1 MRLEENAFFVALLGI
16 FIAANWVVGLVLR
29 HVGVDWM
36 GLLMVHIISATALF
50 GVFPLLYKRCKHSI
64 PCFIFYKIRL
74 QLFLLGLILEWPW
87 PEHSTGEMY
96 IVILCDTAVRTLL
109 LILYSTAK
117 RNLLKDFSTGHN
129 LEVLQLEKYLL
140 YAMDKIGLHELQQDL
155 KIDTFYKKG
164 KPEELPLL
172 DIFKKWRRDE
182 ETEGSVMEEYG
193 YGLGES
199 LRVPNRPR
207 LTPQMDDVEGSI
219 SVASLRRVF
228 SPEDANILFSLISY
242 GERSRIQYSTFK
254 ETFRQISLE
263 RTNLYMAIKDCRRLL
278 SHFNWFL
285 CIVEGILIFI
295 VFTISMNMH
304 NLFLHTFFSFALINA
319 IIPGSVSFF
328 ESFIFLLISHPYD
341 TGDRVFIKGENMI
354 VNKVGLF
361 STCFTTWAG
370 VYTIIQNSVVSKYPV
385 VNVRRSISQYWTI
398 DLPISIEC
406 SNESILNLKKR
417 LQWYVEEEKM
427 LSGLV
432 FAPMGMK
439 DGNSVQI
446 RLLVRKNSNFQNGFF
461 TLTNFTKCLAC
472 IIRIVTEEGLYYKPP
487 IARKKVT
494 EEVLASMIEAQHDLA
509 KKIK

>member
-1 MRLEENAFFVALLGI
+1 MRLKENVFFIVLLGV
-16 FIAANWVVGLVLR
+16 FALANWGIGLMLMNTESRRETVL
-29 HVGVDWM
+29 
-36 GLLMVHIISATALF
+36 LVHLISAITLF
-50 GVFPLLYKRCKHSI
+50 GVFPLLYRRCKYSI
-64 PCFIFYKIRL
+64 PCFVFYKIRL
-74 QLFLLGLILEWPW
+74 QLFLLGVITEWPW
-87 PEHSTGEMY
+87 VEYSLHGMH
-96 IVILCDTAVRTLL
+96 IVVLTDTAVRALL
-109 LILYSTAK
+109 MVLYATAK

-129 LEVLQLEKYLL
+129 MEVLHLEKYLL
-140 YAMDKIGLHELQQDL
+140 YATGKITQEELRKNL

-164 KPEELPLL
+164 RPEELPLL
-172 DIFKKWRRDE
+172 DIFKKWRRTD
-182 ETEGSVMEEYG
+182 ETEGSVLEEYG

-199 LRVPNRPR
+199 LRIPNRPR
-207 LTPQMDDVEGSI
+207 LTPQMDEVEGAI
-219 SVASLRRVF
+219 SVASLLDVF
-228 SPEDANILFSLISY
+228 SPEDANVLFSLISY

-285 CIVEGILIFI
+285 CIVEGILVFI
-295 VFTISMNMH
+295 VFTISMNMQ
-304 NLFLHTFFSFALINA
+304 NLFLQTLFSFSLINA
-319 IIPGSVSFF
+319 IIPGSISFF

-341 TGDRVFIKGENMI
+341 TGDRVLIKGENMI

-370 VYTIIQNSVVSKYPV
+370 VYTIIQNSVVSKFPV

-398 DLPISIEC
+398 DLPINIEC
-406 SNESILNLKKR
+406 SNESILKLKKR
-417 LQWYVEEEKM
+417 LQWYVAEEKM

-432 FAPMGMK
+432 FAPMSL
-439 DGNSVQI
+439 DNGNAVHI

-494 EEVLASMIEAQHDLA
+494 DEFLTTLLEGNSDLA